1 MGFVEL
7 SEAEQT
13 ALLAGLA
20 HRALRAWR
28 FEEAE
33 LGLIKYR
40 ENAVFRVTPAGGDR
54 NVLRVHRPAYRTDD
68 EIRSE
73 AAWIRALG
81 ASGVET
87 PAMLPAENGDVLSI
101 ASHEGVPE
109 PRQCDLLAWVDGAP
123 VGTLEGGVA
132 LDDCGLRELYATIGT
147 IAARIHAHGLE
158 WQRPAGF
165 ARPSWSAETLVGD
178 SPTFGR
184 FWELADLD
192 PDLRALLLAAR
203 DRARERLDALGPANE
218 LIHGDLVPDNVLT
231 ADAAIRVIDF
241 DDCGWSWFGFEL
253 ATSLFPLRLLGGFEP
268 ALAGYLEGYRAVRAF
283 PQHQL
288 EELPT
293 LLVAR
298 GLSYLGWTVGR
309 PEIAAQRPLVPFLA
323 HAMGEMARDYVAG
336 ARAG

>member
-1 MGFVEL
+1 
-7 SEAEQT
+7 
-13 ALLAGLA
+13 
-20 HRALRAWR
+20 
-28 FEEAE
+28 
-33 LGLIKYR
+33 
-40 ENAVFRVTPAGGDR
+40 
-54 NVLRVHRPAYRTDD
+54 
-68 EIRSE
+68 
-73 AAWIRALG
+73 
-81 ASGVET
+81 
-87 PAMLPAENGDVLSI
+87 
-101 ASHEGVPE
+101 
-109 PRQCDLLAWVDGAP
+109 
-123 VGTLEGGVA
+123 
-132 LDDCGLRELYATIGT
+132 
-147 IAARIHAHGLE
+147 
-158 WQRPAGF
+158 
-165 ARPSWSAETLVGD
+165 
-178 SPTFGR
+178 
-184 FWELADLD
+184 DLD

-323 HAMGEMARDYVAG
+323 HAMGEMARDDVADPG
-336 ARAG
+336 RSSFLIAIPLSRFRRSRRDFRTRTRGCPNGRRARRIRPRAAKSGRSGPSASRSARQLPASPTAEGLASRARVSDSTAASR